1 MLIKCAVQHPVL
13 VPVLVKL
20 GTTHRDL
27 VGLELAVFHVPVFQV
42 ILADRAELEVI
53 FVVETGLAEVL
64 FWEKI
69 YRIYLWVRAVPVD
82 ED

>member
-1 MLIKCAVQHPVL
+1 MLIKRAVQHPVL

-53 FVVETGLAEVL
+53 FVVETGLVEVL
-64 FWEKI
+64 FWEEI
-69 YRIYLWVRAVPVD
+69 DRIYLGVRAVPVD